1 MNVVGPCQPCQDT
14 YHGDCVMYTL
24 VRGIPDWCSCGVEKH
39 ITEITWPLLGK
50 TRVPEPVY
58 EPAPS
63 RAEWT
68 ADEINDHEHDLG
80 IGPWETKYDDL
91 EWERRD
97 QEERTSVPYEIGGE

>member
-14 YHGDCVMYTL
+14 YHADCVMYTL

-50 TRVPEPVY
+50 TRVPDPV
-58 EPAPS
+58 PATS

-68 ADEINDHEHDLG
+68 ADEQNENDKCWGVLHTENWLDRAEMERDL
-80 IGPWETKYDDL
+80 
-91 EWERRD
+91 
-97 QEERTSVPYEIGGE
+97 VP